1 MNYFIQTYYYSKID
15 PKNSSLDFLNQSN
28 QNLYFNHQINLNFY

>member
-15 PKNSSLDFLNQSN
+15 PKNFYLDSLNQSN
-28 QNLYFNHQINLNFY
+28 QNLYFTHRINFNFY